1 MGLVKIK
8 LLYTAKGTN
17 EQTLDTAGKTGG
29 LPAPH

>member
-17 EQTLDTAGKTGG
+17 QLTLDIACKTRG
-29 LPAPH
+29 LPAPY